1 MPALISASTA
11 SREISVKPPS
21 STARLR
27 LWVDAVSSVGSSGD
41 APASERAAAATARV
55 PDAYQHVSL
64 PGTVCELRDNPDLK
78 VMDRLSMRYIGEPW
92 PERQPC
98 VSVLVAIDRWH
109 SYGLLSD
116 SSDYS
121 SRWAGRPDKGVER
134 DPLALGCLNRSLH
147 AFGSLDPQAGSL

>member
-64 PGTVCELRDNPDLK
+64 PGTVCELPDNPDC
-78 VMDRLSMRYIGEPW
+78 DGSLSMRYMGEPS

-98 VSVLVAIDRWH
+98 VSALVEIDLWH
-109 SYGLLSD
+109 TYGLLSE
-116 SSDYS
+116 SSDY
-121 SRWAGRPDKGVER
+121 
-134 DPLALGCLNRSLH
+134 
-147 AFGSLDPQAGSL
+147 GSP